1 MTPDIRAT
9 ALEAAQDWALNYP
22 IGAWALAYGDA
33 AEKLAAVWAEQI
45 VRHVVDGAARRAWI
59 DGVRWAAAEA
69 DAQAAGREPVAMAD
83 VTDHL
88 RACADNPERRSAVP
102 RDQAPTKY
110 MHD

>member
-1 MTPDIRAT
+1 MNPDLRAT

-45 VRHVVDGAARRAWI
+45 VRHVVDGAVQRAWI

-69 DAQAAGREPVAMAD
+69 DAQASGRFVHMPD

-88 RACADNPERRSAVP
+88 RACADSPERRSAVP
-102 RDQAPTKY
+102 REQAPTKY